1 MTSFAVYYNILAEYL
16 LEDNVLNKK
25 TVSLLLAVVMLFTFS
40 GCEFF
45 DKLYDMHLNSE
56 KNKSQSSSQESVPEP
71 VIINTGWPVTV
82 CETEISAEPKSVAA
96 VSPAIAEYISDLGLF
111 DRLCAVGS
119 FCTFDESAS
128 ALPDIG
134 TVLLPNFDVIKSAAP
149 EYILSFS
156 QYDEASLIKL
166 QQMNITVLVFSAP
179 TTIEELRSLYCEL
192 AVFFLGS
199 EEGATFGDTF
209 IQKYNSALEEI
220 SYSGTKISAGFLRGM
235 DNIMIT
241 SDSLGGTLLSAC
253 FTNAAGDATGF
264 EYPVDSLGDFNPD
277 ILFVSGTVRLKHLES
292 SDLYRKKSAVKNDL
306 VFLADLDAVNIGSLR
321 SIGIIKDMM
330 TTAYDDFTDGTNLE
344 IAYPSIY
351 Q

>member
-1 MTSFAVYYNILAEYL
+1 M
-16 LEDNVLNKK
+16 NKK
-25 TVSLLLAVVMLFTFS
+25 TASLLLATVMLFVFS
-40 GCEFF
+40 GCGLF

-56 KNKSQSSSQESVPEP
+56 KDKASSFSQESLPEP

-82 CETEISAEPKSVAA
+82 CGKEIAAEPKSVAA

-119 FCTFDESAS
+119 FCTFDEA
-128 ALPDIG
+128 AAVLPDIG
-134 TVLLPNFDVIKSAAP
+134 TVLLPNFDAVKSVAP

-179 TTIEELRSLYCEL
+179 STVEELRSLYREL
-192 AVFFLGS
+192 AIFFLGS
-199 EEGATFGDTF
+199 EDGAAHCDAFM
-209 IQKYNSALEEI
+209 QKYDAALAEA
-220 SYSGTKISAGFLRGM
+220 SYSGTKLSAGFLRGL

-241 SDSLGGTLLSAC
+241 ADSLGGELLSAC
-253 FTNAAGDATGF
+253 FVNAAGDAVGF
-264 EYPVDSLGDFNPD
+264 EYPVDSLGEFNPD

-292 SDLYRKKSAVKNDL
+292 NDLYRKKSAVKSDL
-306 VFLADLDAVNIGSLR
+306 VFLADLDAVNLGSLR
-321 SIGIIKDMM
+321 SLEIIKDMM
-330 TTAYDDFTDGTNLE
+330 TTAYDDFTGGTKLE
-344 IAYPSIY
+344 TAYPSIY